1 MFGGIAELIPHALAI
16 AISPMPVL
24 GVILMLLSS
33 GGKGSSVGFSIG
45 WVGGV
50 AFITAG
56 ASALSSLVILPSL
69 GASGSHPLLAVVPI
83 VLGAGFVA
91 LGTVQLI
98 RGIRV
103 APDAELPGWLARVD
117 RLSPAR
123 AVLVGF
129 AYAAFRPKNFV
140 ISVAAGLL
148 IGQRGHDLAEVT
160 IMVVVFS
167 VVASLTIVAPVVIF
181 AFGGDRVKRAVESAR
196 GWLLRHI
203 RTIGSVAILFV
214 GAALIVIGLV
224 KL

>member
-1 MFGGIAELIPHALAI
+1 MIGGIAELIPHALAI

-33 GGKGSSVGFSIG
+33 RGKGSSIGFSVG
-45 WVGGV
+45 WVTGV

-69 GASGSHPLLAVVPI
+69 SAAESHPLLAAVPI

-91 LGTVQLI
+91 LGIVQLV
-98 RGIRV
+98 RGSRV
-103 APDAELPGWLARVD
+103 APDAELPGWLSRVD

-123 AVLVGF
+123 ASLVGF

-140 ISVAAGLL
+140 ISVAAGLV

-181 AFGGDRVKRAVESAR
+181 AFGGDRVKGAVRSAR